1 MTPPVKFIRTVT
13 GNFIRA
19 SEIARM
25 RPISIGGRPYTELR
39 GRGGKFLGVIDGCAD
54 VAAAR
59 IGRLEARS

>member
-1 MTPPVKFIRTVT
+1 MSPSVTFIRTVT

-25 RPISIGGRPYTELR
+25 RPISIAGRPYTELR
-39 GRGGKFLGVIDGCAD
+39 SKGGKFLGVIDGAAD

-59 IGRLEARS
+59 IERQASR